1 MKSHLRELLARAI
14 EKAAKGGE
22 LKVTDLPPLLLE
34 PPKQKELGDL
44 ATNVALIWAKEQ
56 RKSPPAIAGAILKNL
71 EDPDGIL
78 ARAEVAGPGFL
89 NFSFSPRFC
98 YERLRAVEDGRE
110 LEVDLGRG
118 EKVQVEFAS
127 ANPTG
132 PLHVGHGRVAVI
144 GDVLARLFEAAGFAV
159 EREYYVN
166 DTGRQIEQLGLSIYL
181 RYREL
186 HGETIAFPEEG
197 YPGDYVRELAAEV
210 KRRWGERFLA
220 EKREDAVQFLSGFGG
235 ESLLGAIRGDL
246 ADFGITFDSFV
257 SEKGLRERKEVER
270 TIELLRSRGL
280 LYREEGAEWF
290 RATAY
295 GDDKDRTVV
304 KSDGE
309 LTYFASDIAYHRN
322 KFERGFKKLI
332 NVWGADHHG
341 YVNRLKAAV
350 KALGYDP
357 EILRVVLVQMV
368 HLTRGGEPVRMGKR
382 LGEFVTLREV
392 VEEVGKDAARFFFL
406 MRKSDS
412 HLDFD
417 LELAKKESSE
427 NPVFYV
433 QYAHARI
440 ASIFEQARRSG
451 IDVEAVRS
459 KGVMLERLER
469 AEEMELI
476 KRVIQCPEAI
486 EESVRELEPHRLAFY
501 LLELAGEFHRYYNRF
516 RVLSNDGEL
525 TRARL
530 VLLRNVQ
537 KVVRRGLHLLG
548 VEAPSRMAPRD
559 EAALDAAA
567 GATESSRQGR

>member
-1 MKSHLRELLARAI
+1 
-14 EKAAKGGE
+14 
-22 LKVTDLPPLLLE
+22 
-34 PPKQKELGDL
+34 
-44 ATNVALIWAKEQ
+44 
-56 RKSPPAIAGAILKNL
+56 
-71 EDPDGIL
+71 
-78 ARAEVAGPGFL
+78 
-89 NFSFSPRFC
+89 
-98 YERLRAVEDGRE
+98 
-110 LEVDLGRG
+110 
-118 EKVQVEFAS
+118 
-127 ANPTG
+127 
-132 PLHVGHGRVAVI
+132 
-144 GDVLARLFEAAGFAV
+144 AV

-166 DTGRQIEQLGLSIYL
+166 DTGRQMEQLGLSIYL

-186 HGETIAFPEEG
+186 YGESIALPEDG
-197 YPGDYVRELAAEV
+197 YPGDYVRDLAAEV
-210 KRRWGERFLA
+210 KRRWGERFLG
-220 EKREDAVQFLSGFGG
+220 EKRENAVPFLSGFGG
-235 ESLLGAIRGDL
+235 ESLLGTIRGDL
-246 ADFGITFDSFV
+246 AEFGIGFDSFV
-257 SEKGLRERKEVER
+257 SEKGLRERNEVEK

-280 LYREEGAEWF
+280 LYREGGAEWF

-309 LTYFASDIAYHRN
+309 LTYFASDIAYHRS
-322 KFERGFKKLI
+322 KFERRFNKLI

-357 EILRVVLVQMV
+357 EILHIVLVQMV
-368 HLTRGGEPVRMGKR
+368 HLFRGGEPVRMGKR
-382 LGEFVTLREV
+382 TGEFVTLREV

-406 MRKSDS
+406 MRKCDS

-440 ASIFEQARRSG
+440 ASIFEQARQSG

-459 KGVMLERLER
+459 RHARLERLER
-469 AEEMELI
+469 AEEIELI
-476 KRVIQCPEAI
+476 KRVIQCREAV
-486 EESVRELEPHRLAFY
+486 EESVTELEPHRLAFY

-516 RVLSNDGEL
+516 RVISDDAEL

-530 VLLRNVQ
+530 VLARNVQ
-537 KVVRRGLHLLG
+537 KVIRWGLHLLG

-559 EAALDAAA
+559 GAALDAAPNA
-567 GATESSRQGR
+567 AESSVRGR